1 VPSADK
7 ECLVKPATDWFI
19 GELFVRLKAF
29 TFLSLDR
36 TRVANRFESKGL
48 DTPDSKTPFSFAGYF
63 MFSYIVNITM
73 HDKKTDIWLLVITF

>member
-1 VPSADK
+1 
-7 ECLVKPATDWFI
+7 
-19 GELFVRLKAF
+19 
-29 TFLSLDR
+29 LDR

-73 HDKKTDIWLLVITF
+73 HDKNN